1 MAWYPLVYRIGL
13 ALVGLT
19 LLFGS
24 TRHAIALQASAGEST
39 LAEKIGRD
47 LQVIHAGEF
56 QKLPPLGMGRLWARL
71 ASDYEQ
77 AGEFAKSE
85 SAYNRTLELLDKA
98 PNAILE
104 YAAALDNLGRLY
116 LAEGNFDAAE
126 VCRKR
131 SYAIREK
138 TGDVLAIAR
147 GKWTLA
153 EVDMAKNRFKEAQ
166 KRASEAYAA
175 MVAQNDPFV
184 SERVS
189 TLTLLS
195 IASCKNNQCALGLES
210 GREAKRLALAEL
222 PVDHFMLGEAL
233 IWLGYAEWKTG
244 LKDEAGE
251 DLREGVR
258 IQRERVT
265 PGHPY
270 LLHALTVYSDY
281 LKDVHRAAEADEIAK
296 EEKALRSKPTLTCAN
311 CTVSV
316 YGLLGR

>member
-1 MAWYPLVYRIGL
+1 MRLKVRSISFVL
-13 ALVGLT
+13 ALA
-19 LLFGS
+19 
-24 TRHAIALQASAGEST
+24 AISGALQASAGEST
-39 LAEKIGRD
+39 LAERIGSD
-47 LQVIHAGEF
+47 LQLIHAGEF
-56 QKLPPLGMGRLWARL
+56 EKLPPLDMGRFWARL

-104 YAAALDNLGRLY
+104 YAATLDNLGLLY
-116 LAEGNFDAAE
+116 LVEGNFDAAE
-126 VCRKR
+126 VCRER

-147 GKWTLA
+147 GKWMLA
-153 EVDMAKNRFKEAQ
+153 EIDVAKKRFKEAQ

-184 SERVS
+184 SERVT

-195 IASCKNNQCALGLES
+195 FASCKNNKCALGVEV
-210 GREAKRLALAEL
+210 GREAKRQAIAEL
-222 PVDHFMLGEAL
+222 PVDHFLLGQAL
-233 IWLGYAEWKTG
+233 IALGYAEWKTG

-258 IQRERVT
+258 ILRERVT
-265 PGHPY
+265 PGHSF
-270 LLHALTVYSDY
+270 LLAALKIYSDY

-316 YGLLGR
+316 YGLFGR